1 MSEHWMEGARPNGAL
16 LQLQGVNK
24 SYGPH
29 AVLKNVDLDVGASE
43 FLAVLGPSGSGKTTI
58 LRVIGGFES
67 IDSGRLSFDG
77 GDLAPVPINRR
88 PFNTVFQDYALFHH
102 MRVRD
107 NIGYGL
113 KVRGTSRATIAQ
125 RVSEVMETVGL
136 GAFGDRY
143 PAQLSGG
150 QRQRVALA
158 RAIVCEP
165 RLILLDEP
173 LAALD
178 VNLRGQMQ
186 RFLKDMQRR
195 LGITFLF
202 VTHDQEEAIVLADR
216 IVVVRDGRIEQ
227 IGTPDEV
234 YLYPTTHFVADFFG
248 ENNIISGQV
257 VGDDAGGVAVESA
270 IGRLRAKARV
280 WRPVVGER
288 ALLAFR
294 PERLHIAGAETAPN
308 AVAATLADIRF
319 LGPNRMLELRPE
331 VGAGEVIRVRELASA
346 SPASIGERVI
356 VRWSVAD
363 TTLIRPDANG

>member
-1 MSEHWMEGARPNGAL
+1 MEGDRPNSVL

-24 SYGPH
+24 SYGLH
-29 AVLKNVDLDVGASE
+29 SVLKNVDLDVGASE

-67 IDSGRLSFDG
+67 IDSGRLTFDG
-77 GDLAPVPINRR
+77 IDLAPVPINRR

-113 KVRGTSRATIAQ
+113 KVRGTNRATIAR
-125 RVSEVMETVGL
+125 RVTEVMETVGL

-143 PAQLSGG
+143 PAELSGG

-216 IVVVRDGRIEQ
+216 VVVVREGRIEQ

-234 YLYPTTHFVADFFG
+234 YLYPATRFVADFFG
-248 ENNIISGQV
+248 ENNIISGKV
-257 VGDDAGGVAVESA
+257 AWDVGGLIGVETTMGLLQAEA
-270 IGRLRAKARV
+270 RA
-280 WRPVVGER
+280 WRPRLGEPV
-288 ALLAFR
+288 LLAFR
-294 PERLHIAGAETAPN
+294 PERLHIAGDVAAAN
-308 AVAATLADIRF
+308 AVTATLSDIRF
-319 LGPNRMLELRPE
+319 LGPNRMLELRPDA
-331 VGAGEVIRVRELASA
+331 VPADIVRVRELANA
-346 SPASIGERVI
+346 SPAVVGQKFMI
-356 VRWSVAD
+356 RWAAAD
-363 TTLIRPDANG
+363 TTLIRPDAHD